1 MLRKE
6 PLATCSSHVHF
17 VQSAILFSP
26 QPSKCQLLVS
36 SSVSTSGKADAF
48 LWFQAGSISE
58 PHDCRAE
65 LSRAVLESRLHIPHA
80 AHISETDKILS
91 LGIIKGKKT
100 MTSHSPLRNKPV
112 GNCTK
117 CQGTHW
123 STKMVRSN
131 WKKA

>member
-6 PLATCSSHVHF
+6 PLPTCSSHVHF

-26 QPSKCQLLVS
+26 QPSKCQLLMS
-36 SSVSTSGKADAF
+36 SSMSTSGKAEAF

-91 LGIIKGKKT
+91 LGIIRGRKKNDS
-100 MTSHSPLRNKPV
+100 TSPSKEQAR
-112 GNCTK
+112 G
-117 CQGTHW
+117 
-123 STKMVRSN
+123 
-131 WKKA
+131 